1 MTVTQGS
8 TTSLKLEGFS
18 PAWRQ
23 GLVVSEEQKKGR
35 FFLAVRVLASELD
48 EHLTSF
54 RVDDNIFILV
64 VGTAEKIRPSCS
76 EVFRALETPHEAVLL
91 KAQNAMTAESL
102 QYATASEDVEPPRR
116 SRNVTTARE
125 SESESDPFEDA
136 GDSEGDELFQLLS
149 RAKKKQLDKATASG
163 SGERREVPRPK
174 KNRFPL
180 LSEKTV
186 KEEDNDSGLQS
197 STLLQTLLA
206 QNGKSG
212 AAIDLN
218 ALVQMEIL
226 RTLQDSKLKKK
237 PQPKAESENSDTS
250 SEDSSS
256 SGKIRLKGAGRAMKA
271 YRLGHKRMKRHPLRH
286 VRRYV
291 REVEE
296 ALGAKRGPPY
306 SLSDYTKK
314 IQWNKQRSLL
324 RIHFA
329 ISEILQTLLS
339 GRTELTALQL
349 TQLLRALHQCGIDNG
364 NWKTAWLLMPF
375 QDPLDQPRFG
385 GETQDLEV
393 IASYVRAMSELEK
406 KSKGWADIPPGDRG
420 KAKGG
425 KSKGKGQKTDN
436 MPAAE

>member
-296 ALGAKRGPPY
+296 ALGAKRG
-306 SLSDYTKK
+306 
-314 IQWNKQRSLL
+314 
-324 RIHFA
+324 
-329 ISEILQTLLS
+329 TLLS